1 MRHKYS
7 LTETDTNIQ
16 NVRDESHIDFR
27 IIRHHEARGW
37 WIIADDKDNGNCS
50 FQSLCSATAHL
61 CW

>member
-1 MRHKYS
+1 MRHRYS

-37 WIIADDKDNGNCS
+37 WIIADDKDNGNC
-50 FQSLCSATAHL
+50 
-61 CW
+61 